1 MTRWW
6 LLLML
11 APSDALAQA
20 PDGGFTVVTAAR
32 QRPPGGTSL
41 RGGEAA
47 ELPLVE
53 HDALKAVQSLPGV
66 SRPPP
71 GSSDVV
77 VWGAAPKETRVLVDD
92 IEVPSLFHLGGY
104 RSVVA
109 TALVGRLA
117 LEPAAFRADVGRSL
131 GGTVR
136 VETATT
142 APGLHGE
149 ASLDP
154 SDASAAFSAGAER
167 ASLAAAGRVSLL
179 AALVKPLLSA
189 TDVERFPLPASWDA
203 QLKGTWRPSA
213 RDTLTLLGLAS
224 ADEATREVSSDD
236 PSLARRRTERSSFF
250 RLGLSWR
257 RGEETEVFNVATF
270 VGFDSQG
277 TSLHTPL
284 AEALA
289 TQRAWKAG
297 LRARSRSTLG
307 PGLSLAFGFDGLLDA
322 SALRHLGPLTRPA
335 RELDPIAFGAPLS
348 DVTAADAWSV
358 SAVDA
363 AAYAEGELSLSSVT
377 LTAGLR
383 LSAVGGDVS
392 RRTPKVA
399 ATPSLGAS
407 QLDLLLEPRAVASWA
422 PSSWLSL
429 SAAGGLTHQAVDP
442 ADTSAVFG
450 TPVLHPSRGAHLA
463 VGVATQP
470 VAVVALEATGFYRS
484 TTGLTVRDEAA
495 QAALA
500 QLLRQTGEGRA
511 AGVQLVFRQR
521 PWRGLSSWLSYTL
534 SRSERRVSEV
544 SPWRLSDFDETHVL
558 TASLSQR
565 LGAWRLGARFR
576 WATGLPRTEV
586 VGRVLDLRRGVY
598 EPLYGAVNSTRL
610 GDFLE
615 LDLEATYRLQW
626 GPLHLELFVEL
637 LNVTNRRNVE
647 EWAYDTTFSQRGEL
661 WGLPLFGLLGA
672 RAGF

>member
-1 MTRWW
+1 MV
-6 LLLML
+6 L
-11 APSDALAQA
+11 ASSAALAQA
-20 PDGGFTVVTAAR
+20 PDGGVTVVTAAR
-32 QRPPGGTSL
+32 QRAPGATSV
-41 RGGEAA
+41 RGAEAA
-47 ELPLVE
+47 ELPMVE

-66 SRPPP
+66 GRPPP

-77 VWGAAPKETRVLVDD
+77 VWGAAPTETRVLVDD

-117 LEPAAFRADVGRSL
+117 LEPAASRADVGRSL

-142 APGLHGE
+142 ADGLHGE

-154 SDASAAFSAGAER
+154 SDASASISIGAER

-179 AALVKPLLSA
+179 SAVVKPLLSA
-189 TDVERFPLPASWDA
+189 TDAQRFPLPASWDA

-213 RDTLTLLGLAS
+213 RDTLTLLALAS

-236 PSLARRRTERSSFF
+236 PSLARRRSDSASFF
-250 RLGLSWR
+250 RIGLSWR
-257 RGEETEVFNVATF
+257 RGEATEVFNVTTF
-270 VGFDSQG
+270 VGLDQRG
-277 TSLHTPL
+277 TSLRTPL

-307 PGLSLAFGFDGLLDA
+307 PGLSLAIGFDGLFDA

-348 DVTAADAWSV
+348 DVTAADSWSA

-363 AAYAEGELSLSSVT
+363 AAYAEGELSLKSVT

-383 LSAVGGDVS
+383 LSAVGSDVS
-392 RRTPKVA
+392 RLTPKVA
-399 ATPSLGAS
+399 ATPSIGAS
-407 QLDLLLEPRAVASWA
+407 QLDLTLEPRAVASWA
-422 PSSWLSL
+422 PSPWLSV
-429 SAAGGLTHQAVDP
+429 SAAGGLTHQAADP

-450 TPVLHPSRGAHLA
+450 TPVLHPSKGAHVSA
-463 VGVATQP
+463 GVVVLPAS
-470 VAVVALEATGFYRS
+470 VVALEATGFYRA
-484 TTGLTVRDEAA
+484 TWGLTMRDDAA

-511 AGVQLVFRQR
+511 SGVQLVFRQR

-534 SRSERRVSEV
+534 SRSERRATPASL
-544 SPWRLSDFDETHVL
+544 WRLSDFDETHVL

-565 LGAWRLGARFR
+565 LGAWRFGARFR

-586 VGRVLDLRRGVY
+586 VGSVLDLRRGVY
-598 EPLYGAVNSTRL
+598 EPLYGAVNSARL
-610 GDFLE
+610 GDFVE
-615 LDLEATYRLQW
+615 LDLEATYRLDW
-626 GPLHLELFVEL
+626 GPVHLELFVEL

-672 RAGF
+672 RAAF